1 MDQQISQVS
10 ATISALRVYMKRGD
24 NKKSTR
30 WWNRLFEK
38 PLAHHLVNAALEAGL
53 MHAAVNLGHIG
64 FSKDA
69 KNVAYDASEIPLSTL
84 PVCVELLGPKRL
96 LEQFIRE
103 QARHLTGTT
112 MVMVDGVHISNLYLA
127 ELDDAIDVRPHHV
140 EYVSGA
146 IVPLAVEHVEMD
158 ASEAN

>member
-1 MDQQISQVS
+1 MKQQVSNVS

-24 NKKSTR
+24 NKKSAR

-38 PLAHHLVNAALEAGL
+38 PLAHHLVNSALEAGL

-64 FSKDA
+64 FAKDA
-69 KNVAYDASEIPLSTL
+69 KDVAYDSSDAPLSTM

-103 QARHLTGTT
+103 QARQLVGTT

-127 ELDDAIDVRPHHV
+127 ELDDAIDARPHHV
-140 EYVSGA
+140 EYVSG
-146 IVPLAVEHVEMD
+146 VQEPLAVERVELD
-158 ASEAN
+158 TTDSN